1 LCLACDGISQQASR
15 SAFGRKPNA
24 VVPRP
29 PPIHNRGKVRF
40 IGIFIPA
47 AQLTFAQMQ
56 GIGTGYTPA
65 ALPAPPPVTIL
76 RDGYIAHTFSI
87 FTELFFHSILK
98 TSPQSANVHFS
109 ISGWPNSFA
118 LPYNT
123 VPHLRSNIVDSYGQ
137 PYLLLDFLVVPSH
150 GPVVPQT
157 LWVPRSSRDLA
168 QYVLEAE
175 LQLPIFFLRN
185 NGGVGLSL
193 TDASV
198 GNSSALVGCSQPVNV
213 GGRTS
218 VHLRM
223 QVRLYLA

>member
-1 LCLACDGISQQASR
+1 
-15 SAFGRKPNA
+15 
-24 VVPRP
+24 
-29 PPIHNRGKVRF
+29 
-40 IGIFIPA
+40 
-47 AQLTFAQMQ
+47 MQ
-56 GIGTGYTPA
+56 GSGAFYPPGN
-65 ALPAPPPVTIL
+65 LPATPTVNIL
-76 RDGYIAHTFSI
+76 HDGYIAHTFTI

-98 TSPQSANVHFS
+98 ASPQSANIHFS
-109 ISGWPNSFA
+109 ILGWPNSFT
-118 LPYNT
+118 LPQNA
-123 VPHLRSNIVDSYGQ
+123 VPTLRSNIVDSYGQ
-137 PYLLLDFLVVPSH
+137 PYLLLDLLAAPAY
-150 GPVVPQT
+150 GPIVPQT

-193 TDASV
+193 ADAAA

-223 QVRLYLA
+223 QVSILRLLGLISHLSAFSGLDTKSGSDNSRRGMKQPLVM